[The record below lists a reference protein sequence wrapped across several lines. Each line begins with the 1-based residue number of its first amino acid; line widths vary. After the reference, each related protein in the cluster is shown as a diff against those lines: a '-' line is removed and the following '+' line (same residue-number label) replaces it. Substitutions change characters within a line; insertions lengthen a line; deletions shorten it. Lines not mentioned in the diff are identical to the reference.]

1 MITYFAIVKLL
12 SVFLIYGD
20 KFKIHDSHLYKLSS
34 VPSPDLACPVK
45 LRPNY
50 IRDII
55 PDKCELCIMMQER
68 EKTSHTEI
76 QVIELSASD
85 ICCVQ
90 SFQRAHTHTHTTL
103 AKDWKKR
110 EISVVILKFINPREK
125 GGVLRYGEGGKGG
138 GKEIN
143 ICSFM
148 KG

>member
-1 MITYFAIVKLL
+1 MITFCRAKTMITYFAIVKLL

-34 VPSPDLACPVK
+34 LPSPDLACPVK

-68 EKTSHTEI
+68 EKNSHTHRDTSDWTI
-76 QVIELSASD
+76 CFRYLLCPILSES
-85 ICCVQ
+85 
-90 SFQRAHTHTHTTL
+90 THTHTTL

-125 GGVLRYGEGGKGG
+125 GGVLRYGEGKRGAKR
-138 GKEIN
+138 
-143 ICSFM
+143 
-148 KG
+148 